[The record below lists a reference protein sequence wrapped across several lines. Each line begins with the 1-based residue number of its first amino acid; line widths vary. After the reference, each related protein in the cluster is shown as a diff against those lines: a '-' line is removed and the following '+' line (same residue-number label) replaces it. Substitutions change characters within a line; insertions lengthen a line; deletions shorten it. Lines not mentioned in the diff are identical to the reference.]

1 MPILVWICSFQLTE
15 VTENLT
21 RVSAE
26 YGNLLAEKEETER
39 AVNEQVCQQLERIAL
54 LNKEKDELQQM
65 VETCKEREEHLLKV
79 QRQAEIL
86 KDSLTSK
93 VRSFG
98 V

>member
-1 MPILVWICSFQLTE
+1 MICSFQLTE

-26 YGNLLAEKEETER
+26 YAKLLAEKEQTER
-39 AVNEQVCQQLERIAL
+39 AVNEQVCQQLERITL

-79 QRQAEIL
+79 QRQSQIL
-86 KDSLTSK
+86 EDSLTSK
-93 VRSFG
+93 VRAFG

>member
-1 MPILVWICSFQLTE
+1 MICSLQLTE

-26 YGNLLAEKEETER
+26 YGNLLAEKEQAER
-39 AVNEQVCQQLERIAL
+39 AMNEQVCQQLERITS
-54 LNKEKDELQQM
+54 LNKERDELQQM
-65 VETCKEREEHLLKV
+65 VETCKEREEHLLNV
-79 QRQAEIL
+79 QRQSEIL

-93 VRSFG
+93 VRSLG

>member
-1 MPILVWICSFQLTE
+1 MWLQIPILLWICSFQLTE

-26 YGNLLAEKEETER
+26 YGDLLAEKQQTER
-39 AVNEQVCQQLERIAL
+39 AMSEQLETITS
-54 LNKEKDELQQM
+54 LNKEKDELQHM
-65 VETCKEREEHLLKV
+65 VETCKEREEHLVKV

-86 KDSLTSK
+86 KDSLTNK

>member
-1 MPILVWICSFQLTE
+1 MQLTE

-26 YGNLLAEKEETER
+26 YGNLLAEKEQAER
-39 AVNEQVCQQLERIAL
+39 AMNEQVCQQLERITS
-54 LNKEKDELQQM
+54 LNKERDELQQM
-65 VETCKEREEHLLKV
+65 VETCKEREEHLLNV
-79 QRQAEIL
+79 QRQSEIL

-93 VRSFG
+93 VRTKLG